1 MWGARWRTAIDARP
15 VGSSAAA
22 AYIRSPMNRSS
33 RRDPVRMLSMLAVQ
47 LEQDRR
53 VFLLGGI
60 GYVIANLALAG
71 LAWLEPGGS
80 SLGWIVPA
88 IAFLANVFY
97 VLIAQWEMKWE
108 ALWRREVP
116 RLERELGDGVE
127 VLSPIMADSADP
139 RRIQRWLRIV
149 SYALTTAWL
158 LALLVAIEA
167 AGLRFGI
174 AG

>member
-1 MWGARWRTAIDARP
+1 
-15 VGSSAAA
+15 
-22 AYIRSPMNRSS
+22 
-33 RRDPVRMLSMLAVQ
+33 MLAMLAVQ

-53 VFLLGGI
+53 AFLLGGI

-71 LAWLEPGGS
+71 LAWAGPGGAH
-80 SLGWIVPA
+80 LGWIVPA

-116 RLERELGDGVE
+116 RLERELGDDVE
-127 VLSPIMADSADP
+127 VLSPIMSDSADP
-139 RRIQRWLRIV
+139 RRVQRWLRLV
-149 SYALTTAWL
+149 SYAVTTAWL

-167 AGLRFGI
+167 AGLEFGI
-174 AG
+174 AS